1 MGQLTVPG
9 FSMVAM
15 LPGALAGEA
24 AVIDVPV
31 LLATG
36 ERDVC
41 RAPAEELAVFK
52 AATDVSVF
60 VVRQMAHMHNF
71 AAARARLWERLDEF
85 VAHVTRV
92 STASQP
98 FGTACGA
105 AVWRP

>member
-1 MGQLTVPG
+1 
-9 FSMVAM
+9 M
-15 LPGALAGEA
+15 LPGALADEA

-41 RAPAEELAVFK
+41 RAPAEELAMFK

-60 VVRQMAHMHNF
+60 TVRQMAHMHNF
-71 AAARARLWERLDEF
+71 AATRTRLWDRLDEF

-92 STASQP
+92 AGPGQP
-98 FGTACGA
+98 GIE
-105 AVWRP
+105 